1 MSNAIKILIP
11 VILSFV
17 SGILITP
24 ILTHYFYKYK
34 LWRRVSRTHTGTQP
48 AFIAIHDGVSETKT
62 PRVGGMIVWMSVIFT
77 LLLIWI
83 IGLFWGSGVEDQLN
97 FISRK
102 ETLLPF
108 FTLITASIIGLGDD
122 FIQIFATGKLAND
135 PIKLRF
141 IKIGIILLLGLI
153 IGWWFYSK
161 LGIDYLFVPNY
172 GFITLGVFFLPFF
185 ILIMLAVFSSSV
197 IDGIDGLSGGV
208 LASIFAGYAVITFA
222 QGQYDLSTFC
232 AVVTSGILAFLWFN
246 IPPARF
252 YMGETGMIG
261 LTVTISVIAFL
272 TNTVLLLPI
281 IAFPLFITSLT
292 SIIQML
298 SRRFRNGKKVFLV
311 APLHHHLE
319 ALGWPKYKV
328 TMRYW
333 VISIITTSMGVVIAL
348 LD

>member
-1 MSNAIKILIP
+1 MSNAIKILVP
-11 VILSFV
+11 VILCFI
-17 SGILITP
+17 SGIALTP
-24 ILTHYFYKYK
+24 VFTHYFYKYK
-34 LWRRVSRTHTGTQP
+34 LWRRVSRISTGTHK
-48 AFIAIHDGVSETKT
+48 AFHAIHDEASELHT
-62 PRVGGMIVWMSVIFT
+62 PRVGGMIVWVSVIFS

-83 IGLFWGSGVEDQLN
+83 IGIFWGSGVENNLN
-97 FISRK
+97 FISRS
-102 ETLLPF
+102 ETVLPF
-108 FTLITASIIGLGDD
+108 FTLIVASLIGLGDD
-122 FIQIFATGKLAND
+122 FIQIFAKGRLAND
-135 PIKLRF
+135 PIILRWL
-141 IKIGIILLLGLI
+141 KVGIIVSLGLV

-161 LGIDYLFVPNY
+161 LGIDYVFVPTY
-172 GFITLGVFFLPFF
+172 GFLSLGILFLPFF
-185 ILIMLAVFSSSV
+185 IFVMLAVFSSSI

-208 LASIFAGYAVITFA
+208 LASIFAGYAVIAFGN
-222 QGQYDLSTFC
+222 GQYDLSAFC

-281 IAFPLFITSLT
+281 IAFPLFITSLS

-298 SRRFRNGKKVFLV
+298 SKKFRNGKKILLV
-311 APLHHHLE
+311 APLHHHFE

-333 VISIITTSMGVVIAL
+333 IVSIITTSLGVILAL
-348 LD
+348 LS

>member
-1 MSNAIKILIP
+1 MSNAIKILVP
-11 VILSFV
+11 VILCFV
-17 SGILITP
+17 SGIALTP
-24 ILTHYFYKYK
+24 VFTHYFYKYK
-34 LWRRVSRTHTGTQP
+34 LWRRVSRASTGTQP
-48 AFIAIHDGVSETKT
+48 AFHAIHDENSELHT
-62 PRVGGMIVWMSVIFT
+62 PRVGGMIVWISVIFS

-83 IGLFWGSGVEDQLN
+83 IGIFWGSSVENNLN

-108 FTLITASIIGLGDD
+108 FTLIIASLIGLGDD
-122 FIQIFATGKLAND
+122 FIQIFATGRFSND
-135 PIKLRF
+135 PMFLRWL
-141 IKIGIILLLGLI
+141 KIGIIVSLGI
-153 IGWWFYSK
+153 VIGWWFYSK
-161 LGIDYLFVPNY
+161 LGIDYVFVP
-172 GFITLGVFFLPFF
+172 GFGFFTLGILFLPFF
-185 ILIMLAVFSSSV
+185 IIIMLAVFSSSV

-208 LASIFAGYAVITFA
+208 LASIFAGYAVIAFGN
-222 QGQYDLSTFC
+222 GQYDLSAFC
-232 AVVTSGILAFLWFN
+232 AVVASGILAFLWFN

-281 IAFPLFITSLT
+281 IAFPLFITSLS

-298 SRRFRNGKKVFLV
+298 SRKFRNGKKVFLV
-311 APLHHHLE
+311 APLHHHFE

-333 VISIITTSMGVVIAL
+333 VVSIITTSLGVIIAL
-348 LD
+348 SS